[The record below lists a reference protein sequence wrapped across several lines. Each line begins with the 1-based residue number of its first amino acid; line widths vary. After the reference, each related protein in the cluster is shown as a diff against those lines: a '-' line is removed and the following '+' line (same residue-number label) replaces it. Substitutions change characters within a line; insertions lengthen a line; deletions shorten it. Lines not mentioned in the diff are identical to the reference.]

1 MVICGDL
8 SSVCKCTLLAP
19 PWQVL
24 LHELCAFL
32 LCFSLFGL
40 RTTPNNENKWS
51 KKRGLLRLIVRSQN
65 SQSRTMFS
73 LRFRRNHLWPLG
85 TDRLLRPGRGAGFRR
100 GVQFSKRLN
109 FEGKFGKCTEC
120 EGVEILR
127 HRTGFLYKSCQTV
140 LRLKQIHVSFK
151 RRQKNALWRFFV
163 TNKMLSV

>member
-1 MVICGDL
+1 M
-8 SSVCKCTLLAP
+8 
-19 PWQVL
+19 
-24 LHELCAFL
+24 
-32 LCFSLFGL
+32 
-40 RTTPNNENKWS
+40 
-51 KKRGLLRLIVRSQN
+51 IVRSQN

-151 RRQKNALWRFFV
+151 RRQKKCTLAVLCHQQNVIRIKLGPGTYQLFLLPG
-163 TNKMLSV
+163 M